1 MVIDP
6 PRLEESEQFCVGD
19 PMTKQQCMYDIAQLQ
34 PTKDL
39 NTGDM

>member
-1 MVIDP
+1 MVV
-6 PRLEESEQFCVGD
+6 RVGLCKGSGVGD